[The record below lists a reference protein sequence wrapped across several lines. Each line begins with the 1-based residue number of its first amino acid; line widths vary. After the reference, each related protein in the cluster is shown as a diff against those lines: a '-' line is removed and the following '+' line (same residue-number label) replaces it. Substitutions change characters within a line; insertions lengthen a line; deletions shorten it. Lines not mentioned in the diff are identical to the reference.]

1 VNTIADVGELIV
13 PPFSVT
19 DHAVPDGSPVSEN
32 VTVKV
37 LTDTT
42 VNVTATVCERPVTVT
57 DPDDGEAAY
66 PETEPTA

>member
-1 VNTIADVGELIV
+1 MIADVDELIV
-13 PPFSVT
+13 PPFNVT

-42 VNVTATVCERPVTVT
+42 VNVTATV
-57 DPDDGEAAY
+57 
-66 PETEPTA
+66 